1 MKFQLRSDETAMENL
16 YRAARISTAD
26 LYIKRGLRVP
36 DDEKDDLFDSIILET
51 MRYFLS
57 RLHRK
62 MYRRDICFFY
72 NVRYCCVA
80 VFQRVSETFFNQVK
94 ERLNCLSLDR
104 GRDPTDEDLQLSN
117 IIPEEA
123 MSRMRNYKPLYPERA
138 IDDPNLFKNDTRYTK
153 AIEKEYREYCTECVL
168 MGVTPASYERF
179 CENRDYHPQDY
190 DEAKLARLR
199 ANNAL
204 YKERKKKRMAEYQ
217 RFLDDPEYEGTEGRK
232 KRPET

>member
-1 MKFQLRSDETAMENL
+1 MENL

-26 LYIKRGLRVP
+26 LYIKRSLRVP
-36 DDEKDDLFDSIILET
+36 DDEKDDLFDSVILET

-57 RLHRK
+57 RLHRG
-62 MYRRDICFFY
+62 MYRRDICFFF
-72 NVRYCCVA
+72 NVRFCCYA
-80 VFQRVSETFFNQVK
+80 VFQRVTETFFNQVK

-104 GRDPTDEDLQLSN
+104 GRDADDEDLMLSN

-123 MSRMRNYKPLYPERA
+123 MSRMRNYKPLYPGHT
-138 IDDPNLFKNDTRYTK
+138 IDDPNDFKNDTKYTK
-153 AIEKEYREYCTECVL
+153 AIEREYRDYCTECVL

-179 CENRDYHPQDY
+179 CENRDYHPQEY
-190 DEAKLARLR
+190 DEAKLAKLR
-199 ANNAL
+199 AHNAL

-232 KRPET
+232 KA